1 MTSEGC
7 GERQRRGVTHVPPDV
22 ALPCLTIHIS
32 RGGTTNEYR
41 TETAEEYVTPD
52 EGESRLR
59 PSPSRISSVQDLFE
73 RCEQKKGIERDD
85 ARHLG
90 EDRSRG
96 PVELVQNHTLV

>member
-22 ALPCLTIHIS
+22 ALPCLTTNIS

-41 TETAEEYVTPD
+41 TETAEGYVTPD
-52 EGESRLR
+52 EGENRLR

-73 RCEQKKGIERDD
+73 RYITAVVASAVIQVTMSS
-85 ARHLG
+85 ATVTG
-90 EDRSRG
+90 EFGVRNG
-96 PVELVQNHTLV
+96 T